1 MKRTKILIAD
11 PLAEA
16 GVDILKQ
23 HFAVDTRAGMSEKE
37 LARDI
42 PKYHGLIVRSG
53 TRVTAK
59 AIDAAANLKIVARA
73 GVGVDNIDLDAATR
87 NGIVVVNSPMGNTLS
102 AAEHTLSL
110 LMAMV
115 RNIPAADRSL
125 RDRKWERKA
134 FTGTEISNKTLGV
147 IGLGKVG
154 AIVAEHAM
162 GLGMKVVAHDPF
174 AGARLAERLGVE
186 LMPLNT
192 VLKKADF
199 LTFHLPRTSTTYHL
213 ISSREFSMMKKGVRI
228 VNCARGGIIDEAA
241 LLRALKSGRVA
252 QAALDVFESEPP
264 FDNPLLDMPN
274 VIVTPHLGAS
284 TTEAQVN
291 VALDVAHQ
299 IIDYFNGAPPK
310 NAVNMPSVKPEIMEA
325 HRPFFELG
333 EKLGLFHAQLLD
345 GNVTGIHITYSGA
358 SAARETALITRYV
371 LVGFLKP
378 TFHETVNF
386 VNAPVLAR
394 TRGIK
399 LRETLD
405 EKPAKYS
412 DLITVEVDTTTR
424 TRVIAGTLFDSNEKR
439 IVMVDN
445 MWLDIVPHGLILYI
459 GHRDEPGLV
468 GKVGT
473 FLGDNNINIAGMQ
486 VGRLSV
492 RGSRAVMALSVDDD
506 VSPETLIEMRKIKG
520 VSSCRLLT
528 F

>member
-1 MKRTKILIAD
+1 MKRLKILVAD
-11 PLAEA
+11 PLADA
-16 GVDILKQ
+16 GVELLKQ
-23 HFAVDTRAGMSEKE
+23 HFAVDTRSGLSEKE
-37 LARDI
+37 LLRDI

-59 AIDAAANLKIVARA
+59 ALDAASNLKIVARA

-87 NGIVVVNSPMGNTLS
+87 NGIVVVNSPKGNTLS
-102 AAEHTLSL
+102 AAEHALSL
-110 LMAMV
+110 LMAMA
-115 RNIPAADRSL
+115 RNIPAANHSL
-125 RDRKWERKA
+125 HERKWERKA
-134 FTGTEISNKTLGV
+134 FVGTEISNKILGV

-154 AIVAEHAM
+154 AIVAEHAI
-162 GLGMKVVAHDPF
+162 GLGMKVIAHDPF
-174 AGARLAERLGVE
+174 ASSRLAERLGVE
-186 LMPLNT
+186 LLSLNS

-199 LTFHLPRTSTTYHL
+199 LTFHLPRTPNTYHL
-213 ISSREFSMMKKGVRI
+213 ISSKEFSLMKKGVRI
-228 VNCARGGIIDEAA
+228 INCARGGIVDEDA

-252 QAALDVFESEPP
+252 QAALDVFENEPP

-291 VALDVAHQ
+291 VALDVANQ

-310 NAVNMPSVKPEIMEA
+310 NAVNMPSVKPEIMER
-325 HRPFFELG
+325 HKPFFQLG
-333 EKLGLFHAQLLD
+333 EKIGLFHAQLLD

-358 SAARETALITRYV
+358 SAARETALITRYI

-378 TFHETVNF
+378 TFHESVNF
-386 VNAPVLAR
+386 VNAPMLAR

-405 EKPAKYS
+405 DKPAKYS
-412 DLITVEVDTTTR
+412 DLISVEVTTTSR
-424 TRVIAGTLFDSNEKR
+424 TRLIAGTLFDQNEKR

-445 MWLDIVPHGLILYI
+445 MWLDIVPEGLILYI

-468 GKVGT
+468 GAVGT
-473 FLGDNNINIAGMQ
+473 FLGDRNINIAGMQ

-506 VSPETLIEMRKIKG
+506 VSQETLNDLRKIKG